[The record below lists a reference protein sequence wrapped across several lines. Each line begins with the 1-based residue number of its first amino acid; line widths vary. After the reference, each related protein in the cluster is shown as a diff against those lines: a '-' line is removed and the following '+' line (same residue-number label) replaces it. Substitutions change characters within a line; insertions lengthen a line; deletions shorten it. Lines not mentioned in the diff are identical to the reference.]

1 MYPNLAQALLSSSLL
16 NSTFSLPYFNMKPFS
31 LFLGATTTAATS
43 TTTFAHWRAP
53 NLAVRSPC
61 PMLNA
66 LANHDILPWDGHN
79 YTVPMLVAAFGSA
92 LNMSAEI
99 STKIAASGLFVVKD
113 PSTGRFNLDDLDKHN
128 IIEHDASLSRPD
140 VALGSGSQRFDA
152 AVWAESL
159 SYFGNV
165 SEVGIKEVA
174 AARWGRVQA
183 SRRDNAKFTYGDSQ
197 RFSSYF
203 ESTAYWQ
210 ILKDPKTGKARV
222 DWIDILFRE

>member
-1 MYPNLAQALLSSSLL
+1 
-16 NSTFSLPYFNMKPFS
+16 
-31 LFLGATTTAATS
+31 
-43 TTTFAHWRAP
+43 
-53 NLAVRSPC
+53 
-61 PMLNA
+61 
-66 LANHDILPWDGHN
+66 
-79 YTVPMLVAAFGSA
+79 
-92 LNMSAEI
+92 
-99 STKIAASGLFVVKD
+99 
-113 PSTGRFNLDDLDKHN
+113 
-128 IIEHDASLSRPD
+128 
-140 VALGSGSQRFDA
+140 
-152 AVWAESL
+152 
-159 SYFGNV
+159 V